1 MISTGHTTAEAGV
14 LPAGMPEG
22 GSLAVGLDFGSVTR
36 AQIEDFLYREAR
48 LLDDWDLDTWLTL
61 WAEEDTRYVVP
72 CNDDPDGDP
81 ARDLVLIDDDRL
93 RMRLRV
99 ERLNSRKAHREYP
112 HSRTN
117 HQVSNVVVGTVEG
130 SGADAELLVTAAFTV
145 WRFRNGKASYYV
157 GRYHYRLISAG
168 GELRIRSK
176 RSVLDMTE
184 LRPAG
189 DLAILL

>member
-1 MISTGHTTAEAGV
+1 MISTGHTAAEAGT
-14 LPAGMPEG
+14 LPAGEPDDG
-22 GSLAVGLDFGSVTR
+22 TSAASLYLGSVTR

-48 LLDDWDLDTWLTL
+48 LLDDWDLDAWLTL
-61 WAEEDTRYVVP
+61 WAEEGTRYVVP
-72 CNDDPDGDP
+72 CNDGPDGDP
-81 ARDLVLIDDDRL
+81 ARDLVLIDDDQL

-117 HQVSNVVVGTVEG
+117 HQVSNVIVGTDEE
-130 SGADAELLVTAAFTV
+130 SGPDAELPVTAAFTV
-145 WRFRNGKASYYV
+145 WRFRHGKASCYV
-157 GRYHYRLISAG
+157 GRYYHRFIAVG

-189 DLAILL
+189 DLAIIL

>member
-1 MISTGHTTAEAGV
+1 
-14 LPAGMPEG
+14 
-22 GSLAVGLDFGSVTR
+22 
-36 AQIEDFLYREAR
+36 
-48 LLDDWDLDTWLTL
+48 
-61 WAEEDTRYVVP
+61 
-72 CNDDPDGDP
+72 
-81 ARDLVLIDDDRL
+81 VLIDDDEL

-117 HQVSNVVVGTVEG
+117 HQVYNVVLGQP
-130 SGADAELLVTAAFTV
+130 ADRHLPVTTSFTV

-157 GRYHYRLISAG
+157 GRYHYQLVVER

-176 RSVLDMTE
+176 RAVLDMTE

-189 DLAILL
+189 DLAIIL

>member
-1 MISTGHTTAEAGV
+1 MTAIETAPSV
-14 LPAGMPEG
+14 PDL
-22 GSLAVGLDFGSVTR
+22 GSVGR
-36 AQIEDFLYREAR
+36 PQVEDFLYREAR
-48 LLDDWDLDTWLTL
+48 LLDDWDLDTWLAL
-61 WAEEDTRYVVP
+61 WAPGGTRYVVP

-81 ARDLVLIDDDRL
+81 ATDLVLIDDDEL

-112 HSRTN
+112 HSRTS
-117 HQVSNVVVGTVEG
+117 HQVSNVIVGAPEG
-130 SGADAELLVTAAFTV
+130 TGADAELPVTAAFTV
-145 WRFRNGKASYYV
+145 WRFRNGRATHYV
-157 GRYHYRLISAG
+157 GRYYYRLVAVG
-168 GELRIRSK
+168 GQLRIRAK